1 MDYTG
6 YFLFYVFIKKTAKV
20 QLQNCFITNKTKFL
34 PQKIKKHIEKQKYD
48 FVIFSK
54 FINLA
59 GPNFVQKL
67 KWNKCKK
74 SPETDIAPELSEIA
88 LKNHIFEKSTYSIFK
103 SKQFADFLSQ
113 NDLLPNLK
121 VGVSMR

>member
-1 MDYTG
+1 MS
-6 YFLFYVFIKKTAKV
+6 IMSRTALV
-20 QLQNCFITNKTKFL
+20 VLDLQNCFITNKTKFL

-67 KWNKCKK
+67 KWNKLLCCTIK
-74 SPETDIAPELSEIA
+74 S
-88 LKNHIFEKSTYSIFK
+88 N
-103 SKQFADFLSQ
+103 
-113 NDLLPNLK
+113 N
-121 VGVSMR
+121 